1 MTVHFHVGRTP
12 FIFRLSR
19 REDQS
24 EQELEEK
31 TTALIWYGLHFPS
44 EGQLARYVLR
54 KWAGG
59 AR

>member
-1 MTVHFHVGRTP
+1 MIIHFHMGRTP
-12 FIFRLSR
+12 FTFRLSK

-31 TTALIWYGLHFPS
+31 TAALIWYGLHFPC
-44 EGQLARYVLR
+44 EGQRARYVLR

-59 AR
+59 GR